1 MLGTPTLSTAGNGK
15 VEPAFVD
22 DVNEERARVL
32 QTNLQACS
40 SSMGAHNL
48 NIHRPALAIDNF
60 SRIEDENCSFQGST
74 LQDPAKTITDGQL
87 IQHRSSSSTSQKM
100 WGLLKRRWR
109 PLLRPGHSRLEW
121 VCVSHTRDSYLK
133 RTEPQ
138 FSARDVEIVYTQ
150 ILKTTADQHLP
161 SYLRF

>member
-1 MLGTPTLSTAGNGK
+1 MNVLGTPTLSTAGKGK
-15 VEPAFVD
+15 GEPAFVD

-60 SRIEDENCSFQGST
+60 SRTEDENYSIQGST
-74 LQDPAKTITDGQL
+74 LQDPAKTIIDGQL

-100 WGLLKRRWR
+100 WSLLKRRWR
-109 PLLRPGHSRLEW
+109 PLLRPGHRRLEW

-138 FSARDVEIVYTQ
+138 FPLGMWR
-150 ILKTTADQHLP
+150 
-161 SYLRF
+161 